1 MISGFC
7 HGVNEIYTLLE
18 FYSVW
23 NDSFYEHFRTA
34 CGPHLQGSSSPGRSN
49 CL

>member
-7 HGVNEIYTLLE
+7 HGVNEICAVLGFYT
-18 FYSVW
+18 VW
-23 NDSFYEHFRTA
+23 NGSFCWCFGTA
-34 CGPHLQGSSSPGRSN
+34 YGPHLQGSSSPGRSN